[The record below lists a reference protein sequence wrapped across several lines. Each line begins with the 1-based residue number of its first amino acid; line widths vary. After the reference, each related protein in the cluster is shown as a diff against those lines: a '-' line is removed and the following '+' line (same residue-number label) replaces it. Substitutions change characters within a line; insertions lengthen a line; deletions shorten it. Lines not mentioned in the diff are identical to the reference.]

1 LQRGR
6 DVESSNRRA
15 DYRVAVPDSLVRKLA
30 VWFCPQKE
38 YKRLGAVELGRPHLT
53 MSTLGSGRMILTD
66 LSIRGLGMYA
76 VLSQDIADQFLSAKT
91 CFTYLQLWDP
101 TADDPFGVLS
111 VFTYNN
117 LARVAEKDEG
127 LIIGARF
134 VRFAVGSRLE
144 KALDFLDAQVC
155 GVSALARWCDNI
167 ARGVQLEPGR
177 HYCGLDMDN
186 LLAEIETVTGATSE
200 QGGEVQ

>member
-1 LQRGR
+1 
-6 DVESSNRRA
+6 
-15 DYRVAVPDSLVRKLA
+15 
-30 VWFCPQKE
+30 
-38 YKRLGAVELGRPHLT
+38 
-53 MSTLGSGRMILTD
+53 MSMLGSGRIALTD
-66 LSIRGLGMYA
+66 LSIRGLGMHA
-76 VLSQDIADQFLSAKT
+76 ILPQDIAAQFLSAKT

-117 LARVAEKDEG
+117 LVRVAEKDEG

-144 KALDFLDAQVC
+144 KALEFLDAQVC
-155 GVSALARWCDNI
+155 GVSALARWCDNV
-167 ARGVQLEPGR
+167 ARGVHVEPGH

-186 LLAEIETVTGATSE
+186 LLAEIETATSTP
-200 QGGEVQ
+200 GEEGEEE